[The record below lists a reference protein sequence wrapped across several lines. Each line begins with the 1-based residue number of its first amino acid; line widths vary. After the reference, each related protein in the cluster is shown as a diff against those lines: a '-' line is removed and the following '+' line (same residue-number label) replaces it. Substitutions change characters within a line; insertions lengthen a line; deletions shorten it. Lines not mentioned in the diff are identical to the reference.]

1 MPDKH
6 AMLSASSAARWIA
19 CPPSARAE
27 HGVPDR
33 GSSFA
38 QEGTLAHAWGEY
50 FLKKKYHPGT
60 EEEPKNPMDGEMKEA
75 VQFYV
80 DAVEEAYET
89 QKTKG
94 THPYI
99 SIEQRLDFHLW
110 VPDGF
115 GTGDTVIVDDETI
128 EIMDLKYG
136 KGVMVSA
143 KDNPQLRLYAL
154 GGYYAFYDVYPF
166 KTVNMTIVQP
176 RLGNVD
182 SDSITVD
189 DLKHWGHAVH
199 QKAMLAWNGDGGR
212 HAGPHCK
219 FCKVR
224 ETCAVLAHY
233 LLDPL
238 HGKQAKKLSDQEVAD
253 IILRAGDIRKYLTDI
268 SDYALGQA
276 LNNGKVWPGLKVVE
290 GRSVRK
296 IIDEAKAAEVLK
308 ESGYTDI
315 YKPQALK
322 TITDLT
328 KLCGKKKFDS
338 IMAGAGVIEKP
349 KGKPTLVPASDR
361 RPEYESN
368 DFDDSLI

>member
-6 AMLSASSAARWIA
+6 AMLSASSAARWLA

-27 HGVPDR
+27 RGVPDK
-33 GSSFA
+33 GSPFA

-60 EEEPKNPMDGEMKEA
+60 EEEPKDIMDGEMKEA

-80 DAVEEAYET
+80 DAVEEAYES

-110 VPDGF
+110 VPMGF

-154 GGYYAFYDVYPF
+154 GAYYAFYDIYPF
-166 KTVNMTIVQP
+166 KTVKMTIVQP

-182 SDSITVD
+182 SDSMTVD
-189 DLKHWGHAVH
+189 DLKHWGHVVH
-199 QKAMLAWNGDGGR
+199 QKAMLAWNGDGSR

-224 ETCAVLAHY
+224 ETCAALAHY
-233 LLDPL
+233 LLDPI
-238 HGKQAKKLSDQEVAD
+238 HGKKADVLTDQEVAD
-253 IILRAGDIRKYLTDI
+253 IILRSGDIKKYLTDV
-268 SDYALGQA
+268 SDYALAQV
-276 LNNGKVWPGLKVVE
+276 LDRGKAWPGLKVVE
-290 GRSVRK
+290 GRSIRK
-296 IIDEAKAAEVLK
+296 ITDEAKAEAVLK
-308 ESGYTDI
+308 ENGFTDI

-338 IMAGAGVIEKP
+338 IMASVIEKP

-361 RPEYESN
+361 RPEYEN
-368 DFDDSLI
+368 DDFDDSLI